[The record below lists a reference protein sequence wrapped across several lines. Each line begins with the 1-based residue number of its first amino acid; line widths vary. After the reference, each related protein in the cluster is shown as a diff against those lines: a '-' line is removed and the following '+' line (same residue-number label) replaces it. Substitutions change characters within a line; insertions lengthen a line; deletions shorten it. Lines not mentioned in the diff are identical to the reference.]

1 MPICGKLG
9 VFVAAGS
16 GLSVPGDN
24 QGNSGMR
31 TRYRFLSALA
41 GAALALTAVAA
52 HAQALE
58 EGRLLLATQVL
69 NDIRDSRDQG
79 IPDRLLERAYGIAV
93 IPGFTKVAFFLG
105 GARGHGVL
113 VVRNASGHFSD
124 PVFITLTGGSFG
136 FQWGVQKADLVLVFT
151 SRKGVEG
158 ITGGKLTLGADVSVA
173 AGPVGRQASA
183 ATDQAFNAGV
193 YSYSHTS
200 GIFAGVAL
208 SGAALT
214 IDDSANADF
223 YHHPGLLA
231 SDIISGSVGTS
242 DFAAQRFLTSVSEG
256 TGVQPPSSVANSAAA
271 PAHAPPPAKPAGPA
285 AQAFPL
291 QDSNPGG
298 NPNGN

>member
-1 MPICGKLG
+1 MPI
-9 VFVAAGS
+9 
-16 GLSVPGDN
+16 
-24 QGNSGMR
+24 R
-31 TRYRFLSALA
+31 TRLLTTLA
-41 GAALALTAVAA
+41 GVVLALTAVAA

-69 NDIRDSRDQG
+69 NDARGARDQG

-113 VVRNASGHFSD
+113 VVRDPGGHFSS
-124 PVFITLTGGSFG
+124 PVFVTLTGGSFG
-136 FQWGVQKADLVLVFT
+136 FQWGVQKTDLVLVFT
-151 SRKGVEG
+151 SRKGIEG
-158 ITGGKLTLGADVSVA
+158 ITGGKLTLGGDVSVA

-223 YHHPGLLA
+223 YHRSGLLA
-231 SDIISGSVGTS
+231 SDIISGSVRSS
-242 DFAAQRFLTSVSEG
+242 DDAARRFMTAVDEG
-256 TGVQPPSSVANSAAA
+256 TGLQPASSVASS
-271 PAHAPPPAKPAGPA
+271 APPPAVRTQSAPARPNGPA

-291 QDSNPGG
+291 QDANPGSNP
-298 NPNGN
+298 NPN

>member
-1 MPICGKLG
+1 MPT
-9 VFVAAGS
+9 
-16 GLSVPGDN
+16 
-24 QGNSGMR
+24 R
-31 TRYRFLSALA
+31 TRLLTALA
-41 GAALALTAVAA
+41 GVALAFTAIAA

-69 NDIRDSRDQG
+69 NDIRGSRDQG
-79 IPDRLLERAYGIAV
+79 IPDRLLQRAYGIAV

-113 VVRNASGHFSD
+113 VVRNASGRFSS
-124 PVFITLTGGSFG
+124 PVFVTLTGGSFG

-151 SRKGVEG
+151 SLKGVEG

-193 YSYSHTS
+193 YSYSHTA
-200 GIFAGVAL
+200 GIFAGIAL

-223 YHHPGLLA
+223 YRRPGLLA
-231 SDIISGSVGTS
+231 SEIISGAVRS
-242 DFAAQRFLTSVSEG
+242 DDSSARRFMTAVSAG
-256 TGVQPPSSVANSAAA
+256 TGVEPPSSVASSAAA
-271 PAHAPPPAKPAGPA
+271 AGPA
-285 AQAFPL
+285 PAAAAKPKGPPAQAFPL

-298 NPNGN
+298 NPNPN

>member
-1 MPICGKLG
+1 
-9 VFVAAGS
+9 
-16 GLSVPGDN
+16 
-24 QGNSGMR
+24 MR
-31 TRYRFLSALA
+31 TRTRLLTALA
-41 GAALALTAVAA
+41 GVALAFTAIAA

-69 NDIRDSRDQG
+69 NDIRNSRDQG

-93 IPGFTKVAFFLG
+93 IPDFTKVAFFLG

-113 VVRNASGHFSD
+113 VVRNASGRFSD

-136 FQWGVQKADLVLVFT
+136 FQWGVQKADMVLVFT

-193 YSYSHTS
+193 YSYSHTR

-214 IDDSANADF
+214 IDDSANEDF
-223 YHHPGLLA
+223 YHHPNLLA
-231 SDIISGSVGTS
+231 SSIISGGVQTS
-242 DFAAQRFLTSVSEG
+242 DFAAQRFLTAVSEG
-256 TGVQPPSSVANSAAA
+256 TGVQPPSSMASSAAA
-271 PAHAPPPAKPAGPA
+271 PAAAAPAAAPAQSKGPA

-291 QDSNPGG
+291 QDSTPGSS
-298 NPNGN
+298 PN

>member
-1 MPICGKLG
+1 MRI
-9 VFVAAGS
+9 
-16 GLSVPGDN
+16 
-24 QGNSGMR
+24 R
-31 TRYRFLSALA
+31 TRLLTTFAGVALA
-41 GAALALTAVAA
+41 FTAVAA

-69 NDIRDSRDQG
+69 NDIRDARDQG

-93 IPGFTKVAFFLG
+93 IPDFTKVAFFLG

-113 VVRNASGHFSD
+113 VVRDRSGHFTS
-124 PVFITLTGGSFG
+124 PIFVTLTGGSFG
-136 FQWGVQKADLVLVFT
+136 FQWGVQKTDLVLVFT
-151 SRKGVEG
+151 SRKGIEG
-158 ITGGKLTLGADVSVA
+158 ITGGKLTLGGDVSVA

-193 YSYSHTS
+193 YSYSHTR

-214 IDDSANADF
+214 IDDSSNAEL

-231 SDIISGSVGTS
+231 SDIISGSVRT
-242 DFAAQRFLTSVSEG
+242 DDDAARRFLTAISEG
-256 TGVQPPSSVANSAAA
+256 TGLQPASSMASSAPAPATGVQSAA
-271 PAHAPPPAKPAGPA
+271 PARASGPP

-291 QDSNPGG
+291 QDTSPGSNP
-298 NPNGN
+298 NPN

>member
-1 MPICGKLG
+1 
-9 VFVAAGS
+9 
-16 GLSVPGDN
+16 
-24 QGNSGMR
+24 MR
-31 TRYRFLSALA
+31 TTRTRFLSALA
-41 GAALALTAVAA
+41 GVALAFTAIAA

-58 EGRLLLATQVL
+58 QGRLLLATQVL
-69 NDIRDSRDQG
+69 NDVRNSRDQG
-79 IPDRLLERAYGIAV
+79 IPERLLERAYGIAV

-113 VVRNASGHFSD
+113 VVRKANGRFSS
-124 PVFITLTGGSFG
+124 PVFVTLTGGSFG
-136 FQWGVQKADLVLVFT
+136 FQWGVQKTDLVLVFT
-151 SRKGVEG
+151 SPQGIEG

-223 YHHPGLLA
+223 YRHPDLLA
-231 SDIISGSVGTS
+231 SQIISGSVRT
-242 DFAAQRFLTSVSEG
+242 DDYAAGRFMAAVSEG
-256 TGVQPPSSVANSAAA
+256 TGAQPASSVVSSAAA
-271 PAHAPPPAKPAGPA
+271 PAAPAPAARPSGPA

-291 QDSNPGG
+291 QDGNPGSNP
-298 NPNGN
+298 N

>member
-1 MPICGKLG
+1 MPT
-9 VFVAAGS
+9 
-16 GLSVPGDN
+16 
-24 QGNSGMR
+24 R
-31 TRYRFLSALA
+31 TRLLATLA
-41 GAALALTAVAA
+41 GVVLAFTAIAA

-69 NDIRDSRDQG
+69 NNVRDSRDQG

-93 IPGFTKVAFFLG
+93 IPEFTKVAFFLG

-113 VVRNASGHFSD
+113 VVRDRSGHFSS
-124 PVFITLTGGSFG
+124 PIFVTLTGGSFG
-136 FQWGVQKADLVLVFT
+136 FQWGVQKTDLVLVFT
-151 SRKGVEG
+151 SRKGIEG
-158 ITGGKLTLGADVSVA
+158 ITGGKLTLGGDVSVA

-193 YSYSHTS
+193 YSYSATR

-214 IDDSANADF
+214 IDDAANAEL

-231 SDIISGSVGTS
+231 SDIISGAVRS
-242 DFAAQRFLTSVSEG
+242 DDESARRFETAVSEG
-256 TGVQPPSSVANSAAA
+256 AGLQPASMTSSAA
-271 PAHAPPPAKPAGPA
+271 PAPARVQVAAPARASGGPA

-291 QDSNPGG
+291 QDSSPGS
-298 NPNGN
+298 NPNNPN